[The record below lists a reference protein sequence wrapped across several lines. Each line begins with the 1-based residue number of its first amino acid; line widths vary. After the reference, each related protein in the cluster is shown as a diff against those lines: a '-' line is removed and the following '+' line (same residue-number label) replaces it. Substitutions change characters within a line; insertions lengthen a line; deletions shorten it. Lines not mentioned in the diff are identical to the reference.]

1 VFLIIPLLR
10 RGGRRSLTGWFKKG
24 EDRGAI
30 PLPSL
35 HHPALRAPLRGR
47 GIGGLIEKAAKIK
60 ATALSVEKRCDNKT
74 NSPIFRV
81 NEYQMSE
88 EQILSKK
95 HSRVF

>member
-1 VFLIIPLLR
+1 V
-10 RGGRRSLTGWFKKG
+10 
-24 EDRGAI
+24 
-30 PLPSL
+30 PSL
-35 HHPALRAPLRGR
+35 YHPFTTPPFGHPSGGGEL
-47 GIGGLIEKAAKIK
+47 GGLIEKAAKIK